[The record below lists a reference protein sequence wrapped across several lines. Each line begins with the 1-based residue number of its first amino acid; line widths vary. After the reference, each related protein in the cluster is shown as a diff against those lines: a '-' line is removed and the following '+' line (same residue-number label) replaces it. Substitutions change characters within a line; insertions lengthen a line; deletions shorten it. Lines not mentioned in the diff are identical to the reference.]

1 MSLALKQARVAPQI
15 SAGFLGSLGR
25 FVKRGFGAAIGTLPI
40 VGPAIT
46 VAQKIAQRK
55 QRPTPPGQP
64 VPLQLPQGVPVPAP
78 GFNGGPAAT
87 NQRVFTG
94 AAGAGVAV
102 GTTIACPSGFRP
114 NKSSYFTLAG
124 FVPKGTRCVRR
135 RRRNPMNPRALDRA
149 ISRVDSG
156 KRLQS
161 KLAEI
166 TTAKF
171 TSSGK
176 RKDCP

>member
-46 VAQKIAQRK
+46 AAQKIAQRK

-64 VPLQLPQGVPVPAP
+64 VPLPLPQGVPVPAP
-78 GFNGGPAAT
+78 GFAVNGAASM
-87 NQRVFTG
+87 

-124 FVPKGTRCVRR
+124 FVPKGTRCVKR